1 MNKFSNIKANTKP
14 WLSKVM
20 KHFVLPIILTNFFLL
35 SISLLKQKKTNKI
48 KLIYLLIIF
57 KPFCIA
63 FCNGELVSY
72 GENSKWIADERLII
86 S

>member
-1 MNKFSNIKANTKP
+1 LIIQGHGALHFANY
-14 WLSKVM
+14 
-20 KHFVLPIILTNFFLL
+20 FNQIFLL
-35 SISLLKQKKTNKI
+35 SVSLLKQKKNKI

-72 GENSKWIADERLII
+72 GENSK
-86 S
+86 